1 MSKRKLGDVNLSREI
16 LSLDVISPTEEVEKS
31 QEIVLDFTKLT
42 ETELCSFKENPQKFL
57 KGVSLRN
64 YDKLEKIKDIKANLI
79 GQFTQIK
86 GTVVKVSQV
95 LQKLEL
101 MNFICSKC
109 AQFTQEESKD
119 GKFSQGAK
127 CSTFGCKG
135 KLYPDRSSKTKTKD
149 WQKVLIQE
157 KLYTENS
164 QVPKTIEIELNGD
177 LVDSVVPGD
186 VATVSGIVKVLS
198 KEQGMSKGIGNQLYQ
213 LYIDVHS
220 IEKVKDQDSNSN
232 EKNNICF
239 SIKDLYGIRE
249 IKDEGVDTLKLLVNS
264 FCPKIFGQELVKLGI
279 LLVLFGGRNREDNS
293 GVNIRS
299 QPHILIVG
307 DPGLGKSQLLS
318 ETVKVA
324 PRGVYVYGDTATAA
338 GLTVNVCKDPDSG
351 DLALEAGALVL
362 VYSRHFDNI
371 RATKEFVVSMNLIK

>member
-16 LSLDVISPTEEVEKS
+16 LKLDLSPVDEETMAVDVVVDFKKLS
-31 QEIVLDFTKLT
+31 QE
-42 ETELCSFKENPQKFL
+42 ELNNFKANPQLFL
-57 KGVSLRN
+57 KGISLRN
-64 YDKLEKIKDIKANLI
+64 YDKIEKIKDIKANLI

-95 LQKLEL
+95 LQKLEN
-101 MNFICSKC
+101 MNFICGKC
-109 AQFTQEESKD
+109 GQCTQEESKD
-119 GKFSQGAK
+119 GKFSQALK
-127 CSTFGCKG
+127 CCTFGCKG
-135 KLYPDRSSKTKTKD
+135 KLYPDRSNKTRTKD

-177 LVDSVVPGD
+177 LVDTVVPGD

-198 KEQGMSKGIGNQLYQ
+198 KEQGLKGMGNQLYQ

-220 IEKVKDQDSNSN
+220 IEKVQDQDSNSD
-232 EKNNICF
+232 KNSISF

-249 IKDEGVDTLKLLVNS
+249 IKDEGVDTLKLIVNS

-279 LLVLFGGRNREDNS
+279 LLVLFGGRNREDES

-338 GLTVNVCKDPDSG
+338 GLTVNVCKDPDTG

-362 VYSRHFDNI
+362 VFPTHIDKS
-371 RATKEFVVSMNLIK
+371 